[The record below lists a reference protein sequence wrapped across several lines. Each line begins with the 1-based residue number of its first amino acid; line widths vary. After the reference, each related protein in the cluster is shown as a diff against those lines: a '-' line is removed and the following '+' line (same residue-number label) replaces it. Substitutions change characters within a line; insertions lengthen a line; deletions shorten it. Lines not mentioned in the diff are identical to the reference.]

1 VASAVKTQV
10 MSVRVVVREE
20 ESIKSALD
28 RLRRHVKRLKNRP
41 AHKPR
46 YGYYEKPS
54 ELRRKRAKKE
64 ALMREN
70 PLLLKP
76 YAALFARTGPSNSL
90 QR

>member
-1 VASAVKTQV
+1 
-10 MSVRVVVREE
+10 MPVRVVVREG
-20 ESIKSALD
+20 ESLKSALD

-41 AHKPR
+41 AHKHR
-46 YGYYEKPS
+46 FGYFEKPS

-76 YAALFARTGPSNSL
+76 WAAQWARTGPSNSL